1 MLDSQATMIILLE
14 LKQELP
20 LSGLS
25 RNLQPRKLPDM
36 VYDASGLICQADEN
50 DDVLLSE
57 INSATIA
64 TYVNIPTTTC
74 AVSSRIGSTS
84 YANAVAAV
92 FHSAMSRIVVREN
105 GVPGYDKIRK
115 KLIKD
120 YGEHEV
126 IIEDV
131 LRKWCPI
138 YRLRYERIE
147 ELDARQTIE
156 AERSVLATFSLSE
169 EEWIDFSKFYKTY
182 PTGILER
189 KDLGMHSSLANE
201 CNHAVV
207 LTKSNTT
214 YLTFMNSWGTSFAD
228 NGFFK
233 VRDQSVLNLSFYD
246 VYWTL
251 EDLKESEIRA
261 FQSMCAEVEREIT

>member
-1 MLDSQATMIILLE
+1 

-25 RNLQPRKLPDM
+25 RHLQPRNLPDT
-36 VYDASGLICQADEN
+36 VYDASGFVYQADEN
-50 DDVLLSE
+50 DDALPSA
-57 INSATIA
+57 INSATIV
-64 TYVNIPTTTC
+64 TYVNIPTTIC
-74 AVSSRIGSTS
+74 ALSSKIGSTS

-92 FHSAMSRIVVREN
+92 FHSAMSRVVVREN
-105 GVPGYDKIRK
+105 GVPCYHKIRK

-147 ELDARQTIE
+147 ELGARQAIE
-156 AERSVLATFSLSE
+156 AERSVLATFSLFE
-169 EEWIDFSKFYKTY
+169 QEWTNFSNFYNSY

-189 KDLGMHSSLANE
+189 KDLGMHSSLTNE
-201 CNHAVV
+201 YSHAVV
-207 LTKSNTT
+207 LTKTNTT
-214 YLTFMNSWGTSFAD
+214 YLTFMNSWGMSFAD

-251 EDLKESEIRA
+251 EDLKDSEIRG
-261 FQSMCAEVEREIT
+261 FQSMCTEVEREIT